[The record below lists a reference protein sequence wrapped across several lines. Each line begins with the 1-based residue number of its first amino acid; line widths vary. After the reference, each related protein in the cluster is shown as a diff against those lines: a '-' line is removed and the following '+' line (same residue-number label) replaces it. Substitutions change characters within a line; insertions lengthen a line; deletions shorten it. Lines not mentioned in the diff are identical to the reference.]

1 MDKRELYEG
10 LEEAEGFSQR
20 YFGISFV
27 KFLILV
33 IMIFGVGVYLGLL
46 LYGTNSI
53 EVLTS
58 LQDYQEYLQVEIDR
72 LKNENAELQ
81 KEYFELKELSTK

>member
-20 YFGISFV
+20 YFGISFA

-81 KEYFELKELSTK
+81 KEYFELKELSAK

>member
-1 MDKRELYEG
+1 MQKNELFEDLNDEG
-10 LEEAEGFSQR
+10 GFWQKHLGLSL
-20 YFGISFV
+20 V
-27 KFLILV
+27 KFIILV
-33 IMIFGVGVYLGLL
+33 TLISGVGLYMGLL

-72 LKNENAELQ
+72 LKNDNAELQ
-81 KEYFELKELSTK
+81 REFFELKELNTR